1 MELYINAW
9 YCPSCFTQ
17 VRGRAAYEAH
27 VQYCW
32 LHHPQDSEDEMR
44 EWTEPYWALYDAGV
58 EASRNVPLDGGAAV
72 AAAAAGGAAAAVRG
86 ADVAADAARLG
97 KRVSPPFTHSYK
109 KQTLKLQEA
118 AGSPCKKAAV
128 GPEPAAGAAAG
139 GAALRAVAPPRK
151 EPTLVDL
158 IPAGE
163 AAAAAE
169 AAEAGVPDAVAPP
182 PKKPTLVDLAP
193 AGEAAAAAEAAE
205 AGVPDTLVPNARE
218 YFRMHIDRVNAEQ
231 RAIMQAAVDA
241 DPNIISAIFEP
252 LHHYREAKPPSEVIT
267 KTKKDDGNPGP
278 AAKK

>member
-1 MELYINAW
+1 MELYIYAW

-109 KQTLKLQEA
+109 KQTLKLQEP

-158 IPAGE
+158 I
-163 AAAAAE
+163 
-169 AAEAGVPDAVAPP
+169 
-182 PKKPTLVDLAP
+182 P

-252 LHHYREAKPPSEVIT
+252 LHHCREAKPPSEVIT